1 MAKLYAFDWDAG
13 NLAKC
18 LKHGVSAAEIEAL
31 FISGPRVG
39 RDEKHS
45 ELEDRYVAIGRNGAG
60 RPIFVVFTLRSMG
73 TKEFVRP
80 VSARY
85 MHRKEIERYEQKAAP
100 DKD

>member
-18 LKHGVSAAEIEAL
+18 QKHGVSAAEIEAL
-31 FISGPRVG
+31 FATDPRVG

-45 ELEDRYVAIGRNGAG
+45 EAEDRHVAIGRNRAG
-60 RPIFVVFTLRSMG
+60 RSIFVVFTFRSIG
-73 TKEFVRP
+73 TREFLRP

-85 MHRKEIERYEQKAAP
+85 MHRKEIERYEQKTAP